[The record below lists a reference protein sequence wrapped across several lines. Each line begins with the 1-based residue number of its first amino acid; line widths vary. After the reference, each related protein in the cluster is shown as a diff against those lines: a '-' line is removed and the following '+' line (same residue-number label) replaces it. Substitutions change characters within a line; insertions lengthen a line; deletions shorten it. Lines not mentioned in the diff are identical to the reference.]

1 MNYTVLSLEDISE
14 RQHNVIATLSDVL
27 SLTESETAILLRHF
41 NWHAD
46 DQWFADEEKVRNTLG
61 LLLQPGQKHEP
72 KEAERKEITTCQI
85 CFDDYDMRDMKAL
98 KYCDHLYCQNCW
110 QAYIHTSINYDGLA
124 CLNLR
129 CPFRDPPCRAIVSE
143 DMVFSLGLSDEDNRK
158 YRTYAVRSYV
168 EQNIMVKWCPAPDC
182 KYCVEVNF
190 VSNVSQEVVCNCSYK
205 FCWNCLEESHRPI
218 DCGTVKKWVDQI
230 KDGDALSMYWIRS
243 NSKPC
248 PKCKRPIEKSH
259 GCMKMKC
266 IPPCQF
272 KFCWLCLDSW
282 DNDSYGGH
290 SCNKYRPEAA
300 TSGKDD
306 GNQPNSATYDHVKEK
321 VAKAS
326 SNRLIAECR
335 RMLKWTYAYGYYLT
349 PSGNRNADLA
359 KLKQE
364 LFEFLQRE
372 AENGL
377 EQLHQCAEDELQQRI
392 DSALQ
397 AKADTEIGKKALK
410 DLENVLIRLEELTKS
425 TAAHFEKLIEAFE
438 NDLLEVKNTRVGC
451 AKAART
457 N

>member
-1 MNYTVLSLEDISE
+1 MIIY
-14 RQHNVIATLSDVL
+14 IASW
-27 SLTESETAILLRHF
+27 R
-41 NWHAD
+41 
-46 DQWFADEEKVRNTLG
+46 
-61 LLLQPGQKHEP
+61 
-72 KEAERKEITTCQI
+72 
-85 CFDDYDMRDMKAL
+85 
-98 KYCDHLYCQNCW
+98 
-110 QAYIHTSINYDGLA
+110 AYIHTSINDDGLA

-143 DMVFSLGLSDEDNRK
+143 DMFFSLGLSEQDNRK
-158 YRTYAVRSYV
+158 YRTYVVRSYV

-190 VSNVSQEVVCNCSYK
+190 ISNVSQEVVCNCSYK

-218 DCGTVKKWVDQI
+218 DCGTVQKWVDQI
-230 KDGDALSMYWIRS
+230 KDGDALSIYWIRS

-248 PKCKRPIEKSH
+248 PKCKRPIEKNH
-259 GCMKMKC
+259 GSMKMKC
-266 IPPCQF
+266 MPPCQF

-282 DNDSYGGH
+282 DNDCYVGH
-290 SCNKYRPEAA
+290 NCNQYRPEAE

-326 SNRLIAECR
+326 SNRLVFYLERWKENEKSERKALSDLQSTQQVQLKRLNDCMLTAISQCSIAGFKCVEMAWLQIAECR

-349 PSGNRNADLA
+349 PSDDRDADLA
-359 KLKQE
+359 ELKQE

-377 EQLHQCAEDELQQRI
+377 ERLHQCAEDELPQHI
-392 DSALQ
+392 NSALK
-397 AKADTEIGKKALK
+397 AKADTEIGKKVLK
-410 DLENVLIRLEELTKS
+410 DLENVFIRLEELTKS

-438 NDLLEVKNTRVGC
+438 NDMSEVKNPRVGC